1 MKNYSEMFKSLG
13 DENRL
18 RIFLM
23 LAERPMCVCEIN
35 AILNIALST
44 ISAHLKNLKYAR
56 LIEDSKEG
64 RWVVYKL
71 ANNPFAYDLLNILK
85 SYLKENNTFSSDI
98 EKVKRINRDNLVC

>member
-56 LIEDSKEG
+56 LIEDSKDG

-71 ANNPFAYDLLNILK
+71 ADNPFAHDLLNILK
-85 SYLKENNTFSSDI
+85 LYLKENEKYSGDI
-98 EKVKRINRDNLVC
+98 KKVKKIDRRNLVC